1 MANKNPDTS
10 GLRPAWKPGTSGNPK
25 GRPKSR
31 VDGFKTKIMGK
42 ANAKKFYGITPMELQ
57 EWYETLITL
66 NLAELKALLQDETT
80 PALICTYTR
89 AIITNM
95 NAGKTATV
103 DKIVERLY
111 GKAIQRVEH
120 TGADGSDLMPARTLT
135 KDEAKELFNDL
146 EREY

>member
-57 EWYETLITL
+57 EWYELLLTADLS
-66 NLAELKALLQDETT
+66 ELKALAAEETT
-80 PALICTYTR
+80 PALAKTYAR
-89 AIITNM
+89 AIIADM
-95 NAGKTATV
+95 NAGKTSTI
-103 DKIVERLY
+103 DRISEKLY

-120 TGADGSDLMPARTLT
+120 TGADGSDLIPARTLT
-135 KDEAKELFNDL
+135 KDEARELFSEL
-146 EREY
+146 EKEY

>member
-1 MANKNPDTS
+1 MANKNPNTS
-10 GLRPAWKPGTSGNPK
+10 GLRPAWQQGTSGNPK
-25 GRPKSR
+25 GRPRSR
-31 VDGFKTKIMGK
+31 VDGFKVQLMGK
-42 ANAKKFYGITPMELQ
+42 ANAKKFYGITPFELS

-66 NLAELKALLQDETT
+66 TFSELKALEQNEET
-80 PALICTYTR
+80 PALIKNYIR
-89 AIITNM
+89 AIITDM
-95 NAGKTATV
+95 NAGRTSTV

-146 EREY
+146 EKDY